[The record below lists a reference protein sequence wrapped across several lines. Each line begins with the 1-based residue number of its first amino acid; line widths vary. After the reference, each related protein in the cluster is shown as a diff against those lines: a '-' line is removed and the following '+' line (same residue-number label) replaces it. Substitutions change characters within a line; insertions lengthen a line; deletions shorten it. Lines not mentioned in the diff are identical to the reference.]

1 MTPAGVDTPV
11 PETPAV
17 HTHGPGH
24 GPGRPRSVKAD
35 RAIVAATVHLLAEEG
50 YSRLSMEG
58 VAAHAGVAKT
68 TIYRRWPCKS
78 DLVVHCLRCLTE
90 KLETAP
96 DTGRVRDD
104 LVAFMGQ
111 MVDKMRRS
119 DAGRIMPGILVE
131 LARNPELAQAF
142 RQGFVEPRRASM
154 VKALRRAIDRGEIRP
169 EIDVDLVVDVTVGV
183 FQHRLMVT
191 GMVIDDDMPERLA
204 DLVLEG
210 ISLRP

>member
-1 MTPAGVDTPV
+1 
-11 PETPAV
+11 
-17 HTHGPGH
+17 
-24 GPGRPRSVKAD
+24 
-35 RAIVAATVHLLAEEG
+35 
-50 YSRLSMEG
+50 
-58 VAAHAGVAKT
+58 
-68 TIYRRWPCKS
+68 
-78 DLVVHCLRCLTE
+78 
-90 KLETAP
+90 
-96 DTGRVRDD
+96 
-104 LVAFMGQ
+104 
-111 MVDKMRRS
+111 MRRS